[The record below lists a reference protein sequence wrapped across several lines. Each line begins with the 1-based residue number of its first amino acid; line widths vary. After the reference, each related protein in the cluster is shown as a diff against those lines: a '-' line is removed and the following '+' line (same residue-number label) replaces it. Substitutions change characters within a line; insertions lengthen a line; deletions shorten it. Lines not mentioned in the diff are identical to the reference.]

1 MSNDTTDAVTALKA
15 QHRDTWADGNY
26 AAVAEHIDDVPPAAV
41 LAAAGDV
48 SGRMLLDVATG
59 TGNLAIHAAEAGA
72 IVAGL
77 DLVDELLDVARD
89 RAEAR
94 GQAVTWVEGDAEALP
109 SGDDSFDVV
118 TSIFGVQFAPRS
130 EVVAAELVRVCR
142 PGGTIVLA
150 NWTPGG
156 LIGRLFQTMGRYMPP
171 PPPFVTPPPR
181 WGDEAHLRELFAGAG
196 EVGFTVAMNPFTFP
210 SIEEYMDFFET
221 NYGPTKRA
229 REKLAAEGRWDAL
242 RAELRDLY
250 SSMNRAGDGTL
261 HIDSEFVV
269 CRVRLAG

>member
-1 MSNDTTDAVTALKA
+1 MSTDTGKAVAALKV
-15 QHRDTWADGNY
+15 QHRDTWADGDY

-48 SGRMLLDVATG
+48 SGLRLLDVATG
-59 TGNLAIHAAEAGA
+59 TGNLAIRAAEAGA
-72 IVAGL
+72 SVTGL

-89 RAEAR
+89 RAEER
-94 GQAVTWVEGDAEALP
+94 GQAITWVEGDAEALP
-109 SGDDSFDVV
+109 FGDDGFDVV

-130 EVVAAELVRVCR
+130 AVVAAELVRVCR

-156 LIGRLFQTMGRYMPP
+156 LIGQLFQTMGKHMPP

-181 WGDEAHLRELFAGAG
+181 WGDEAHLRELFGAAG
-196 EVGFTVAMNPFTFP
+196 EVDFTVEMNPFAFP
-210 SIEEYMDFFET
+210 SIDEYMDFFEA

-229 REKLAAEGRWDAL
+229 REKLAAEGRWEAL
-242 RAELRDLY
+242 RADLRDLY
-250 SSMNRAGDGTL
+250 SRLNTADDGTL

-269 CRVRLAG
+269 CRVRLSD